1 MNDETINFLIYFT
14 EKNIEKSKKKIM
26 SAVKSCDKNNID
38 WTVKD
43 DSDLLNFHMG
53 EVAAYQNALQAI
65 KAQLKSQEC
74 EEDNDER
81 CFEE

>member
-1 MNDETINFLIYFT
+1 
-14 EKNIEKSKKKIM
+14 M

-53 EVAAYQNALQAI
+53 EVAAYKNALQAI
-65 KAQLKSQEC
+65 KAQLKSQEG
-74 EEDNDER
+74 EEDKDEG